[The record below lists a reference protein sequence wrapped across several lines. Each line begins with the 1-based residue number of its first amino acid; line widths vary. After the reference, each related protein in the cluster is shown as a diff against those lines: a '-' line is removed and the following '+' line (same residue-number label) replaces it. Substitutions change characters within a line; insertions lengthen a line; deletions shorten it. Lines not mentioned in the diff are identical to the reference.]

1 MDHLS
6 SSSLSLSRPLDF
18 FLSYLA
24 SCFALS
30 AAAEDGPGM
39 GAPEAADFPDEAA
52 AAEAT
57 SAAGGATAAA
67 VMRLRVGRR
76 VRRDGLREDGHAEGR
91 SARRD
96 LARRRIPRGST
107 CLHSAEIIRVVSFC
121 RPSWRLL
128 ASRRF
133 RLQVPWLLRRS
144 RGNAGRSSAAR
155 GVRIFALDPFSCPT
169 RIVRVF
175 ALVHPYPPLTRPL
188 PESPHVVHRGPR
200 RPWPTAWSTPP
211 SLR

>member
-30 AAAEDGPGM
+30 AAAEDGPRM
-39 GAPEAADFPDEAA
+39 GAPEAADFPDEAAA

-96 LARRRIPRGST
+96 LARRRIPEAHVLQT
-107 CLHSAEIIRVVSFC
+107 AE
-121 RPSWRLL
+121 
-128 ASRRF
+128 
-133 RLQVPWLLRRS
+133 S
-144 RGNAGRSSAAR
+144 RGRPVPERFAR
-155 GVRIFALDPFSCPT
+155 VQVSGCR
-169 RIVRVF
+169 
-175 ALVHPYPPLTRPL
+175 YPG
-188 PESPHVVHRGPR
+188 SPD
-200 RPWPTAWSTPP
+200 
-211 SLR
+211 